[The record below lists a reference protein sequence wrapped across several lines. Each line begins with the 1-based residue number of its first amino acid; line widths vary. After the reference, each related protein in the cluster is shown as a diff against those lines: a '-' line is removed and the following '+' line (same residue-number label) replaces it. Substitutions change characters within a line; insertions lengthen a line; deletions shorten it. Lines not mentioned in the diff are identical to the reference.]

1 MSGYKKGEKAA
12 RIGLEAEED
21 IIDWINS
28 DELFSNKIKSCL
40 CKLGFD
46 TQKEYKLIA
55 RKDNTKADIFIRI
68 NEKEEIG
75 VSIKSSERT
84 SFHQLDRRNLED
96 WKNLLN
102 MPDDVFKT
110 IKDAILRVARN
121 NKDKFILEEDRCKI
135 KEFISKNLHKMITE
149 VFKRNED
156 KLKILIINDKITRK
170 IYLFC
175 INDVIE
181 FIIKDAENNI
191 SFTKKGIIK
200 LGRFVT
206 IQRKGGNSEAIKIP
220 KTDWEHPGNQLQ
232 FKFSP
237 LKFAQ
242 DVKSKQAIK
251 FCVIRY

>member
-1 MSGYKKGEKAA
+1 LDLKKGEKAA
-12 RIGLEAEED
+12 RIGLEAEQD

-28 DELFSNKIKSCL
+28 DELFSNAIKNCL

-55 RKDNTKADIFIRI
+55 RTDNTKADIFIRI

-84 SFHQLDRRNLED
+84 SFHQLDRRNLEN

-102 MPDDVFKT
+102 MPDDIFKI

-121 NKDKFILEEDRCKI
+121 SKDTFILKKDRRKI
-135 KEFISKNLHKMITE
+135 KEFIAENLHKMISE
-149 VFKRNED
+149 VFKRNEE
-156 KLKILIINDKITRK
+156 KLKLLIIIDKIQRK

-175 INDVIE
+175 MDDVIKFVIE
-181 FIIKDAENNI
+181 DAENNVG
-191 SFTKKGIIK
+191 FTKKGIIK

-206 IQRKGGNSEAIKIP
+206 IQRKGGDSVTIKIP
-220 KTDWEHPGNQLQ
+220 KTDWKHPGNQLQ

-242 DVKSKQAIK
+242 SVESEQAIK
-251 FCVIRY
+251 FCVINY